1 MVGGDHRAPRMTSRR
16 ISTDISF
23 VLSLPKYA
31 IIFASSRGVGQHQIT
46 SKGERDMVNQ
56 NSVSASY
63 DAEVIGETC
72 GIFSAIVAAVCGIAY
87 LVGKAK

>member
-1 MVGGDHRAPRMTSRR
+1 
-16 ISTDISF
+16 
-23 VLSLPKYA
+23 
-31 IIFASSRGVGQHQIT
+31 
-46 SKGERDMVNQ
+46 MVNQ